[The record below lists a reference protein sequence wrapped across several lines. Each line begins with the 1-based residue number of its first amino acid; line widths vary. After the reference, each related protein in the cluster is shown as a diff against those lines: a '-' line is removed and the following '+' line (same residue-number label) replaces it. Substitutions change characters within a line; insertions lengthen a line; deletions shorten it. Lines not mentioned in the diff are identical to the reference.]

1 MMTISR
7 LCAAV
12 LLFMVGGG
20 DAQSNPHGPALKKQ
34 DWSFQKP
41 TGTFDPASL
50 QRGFQVFKEVCST
63 CHTMK
68 LLRYGSLTGIGLTMD
83 EIKVLAAEYKMPDT
97 NDDGEPIERKALPS
111 DHFAKP
117 YPNDKAAR
125 AANNGALPP
134 DLSLITKARVG
145 GADYVYS
152 LLTGYD
158 QPPAGV
164 ELGKGMHWNTYFPGG
179 QIAMTPPLVTDGQ
192 VSYHDGTVAT
202 VDQMARDVVTFLS
215 WAAEPEMEQRKSM
228 GVKVLLYLLA
238 LTVVLYLSK
247 RKIWKDVH

>member
-1 MMTISR
+1 MIKITR

-12 LLFMVGGG
+12 LLFMASGG
-20 DAQSNPHGPALKKQ
+20 DAQSNPHGPPLKKQ

-63 CHTMK
+63 CHAMK

-134 DLSLITKARVG
+134 DLSLMTKARVG

-158 QPPAGV
+158 KTPDGI

-179 QIAMTPPLVTDGQ
+179 QISMAAPLVADGQ
-192 VSYHDGTVAT
+192 ITYRDGTVAT
-202 VDQMARDVVTFLS
+202 IDQMAKDVVTFLS
-215 WAAEPEMEQRKSM
+215 WSAEPEMEQRKSM

-238 LTVVLYLSK
+238 LTIVLYLSK